1 MSTLVDVLVPVLGRP
16 HNARPFMESLG
27 TETRVKVWVIGEFS
41 DPDTCAAWRELD
53 CNVIV
58 HPTAHTFA
66 EKVNAGYPFGTA
78 PFVLLVGDDCR
89 FTDGWLDQ
97 AMGTASLSRAAVIG
111 TNDESNR
118 RVVRGSHTCHP
129 IIRRSYIDFTGASW
143 DGPGIVC
150 HEGYRHN
157 YVDDELVTVAK
168 QRGVWV
174 FSPKCVIRHLHPV
187 WGTAENDATYRH
199 GNEHRDADR
208 ALFNSRRERYAS

>member
-1 MSTLVDVLVPVLGRP
+1 MNTLVDVIVPVLNRP
-16 HNARPFMESLG
+16 QNAAPFMESLG
-27 TETRVKVWVIGEFS
+27 DETRVRVWVVGEFN
-41 DPDTCAAWRELD
+41 DRDTVAAWEQLD
-53 CNVIV
+53 CNVIAD
-58 HPTAHTFA
+58 PFAHTFA
-66 EKVNAGYPFGTA
+66 EKVNVGYSFGAA
-78 PFVLLVGDDCR
+78 PCVMLAGDDCR
-89 FTDGWLDQ
+89 FTPGWLDQ

-111 TNDESNR
+111 TNDEANR
-118 RVVRGSHTCHP
+118 RVVRGSHSCHP
-129 IIRRSYIDFTGASW
+129 IIRRSYVEHVGASW

-157 YVDDELVTVAK
+157 YVDDEIVTAAK

-174 FSPKCVIRHLHPV
+174 FSPGCVVRHLHPV